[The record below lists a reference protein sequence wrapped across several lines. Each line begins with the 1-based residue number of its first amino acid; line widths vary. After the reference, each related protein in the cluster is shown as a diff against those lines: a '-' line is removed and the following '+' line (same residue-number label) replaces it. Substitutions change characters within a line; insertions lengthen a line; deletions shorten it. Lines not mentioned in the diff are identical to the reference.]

1 MIQLLTKKALSA
13 SLLSVLLFMSYWY
26 VVGESTGSYFFKYI
40 LLIGEGFLLNYFCY
54 RYSILGKPTNLPL
67 VMFAVLSSL
76 IMPELS
82 YADLIYGAVC
92 LGAFFFAFEGREHPE
107 RSTSYVI
114 YVGVLLGIAQAVS
127 SISIFLFIPIF
138 ILFIQTGIHSSRSFL
153 LMATYFIMVQV
164 AYIGI
169 VYVME
174 LEHRIAML
182 IPDVAFDYSVF
193 NTILNKLVVP
203 FIVVSLVVHFLSL
216 NSYKFRY
223 PNKSIILNF
232 TILIQLITAVLI
244 VIFTAE
250 IDLYIYAIM
259 ASALL
264 LSYGFVYASG
274 RVFVNAA
281 FASLIC
287 IAVMSL
293 YLYKILIL

>member
-13 SLLSVLLFMSYWY
+13 SLLSILLFMSYWY

-54 RYSILGKPTNLPL
+54 RYSILGKATNLPL

-182 IPDVAFDYSVF
+182 IPDVALDYSVF

>member
-1 MIQLLTKKALSA
+1 MIQLLSKKATSATLLSA
-13 SLLSVLLFMSYWY
+13 VLYMCYWFL
-26 VVGESTGSYFFKYI
+26 VGESTLSYSFKLM
-40 LLIGEGFLLNYFCY
+40 LLMGEGFLLNYFCY

-67 VMFAVLSSL
+67 VMFAVLTVL

-82 YADLIYGAVC
+82 YADLIYGAVW
-92 LGAFFFAFEGREHPE
+92 LGAFFFAFEGKEHPE
-107 RSTSYVI
+107 RSTNYAI

-127 SISIFLFIPIF
+127 SISVFLLIPIF

-153 LMATYFIMVQV
+153 LAGLYFSMVQI

-174 LEHRIAML
+174 LEHRIGML
-182 IPDVAFDYSVF
+182 LPAVAFDYSVF

-203 FIVVSLVVHFLSL
+203 FVIVSLVVHFFSL

-223 PNKSIILNF
+223 PNKSIILNV
-232 TILIQLITAVLI
+232 TILIQLVSG
-244 VIFTAE
+244 VILMMLTAE
-250 IDLYIYAIM
+250 VNLYIYVIM
-259 ASALL
+259 AAALL
-264 LSYGFVYASG
+264 LSYGFLYASG

-293 YLYKILIL
+293 YLYGILIL